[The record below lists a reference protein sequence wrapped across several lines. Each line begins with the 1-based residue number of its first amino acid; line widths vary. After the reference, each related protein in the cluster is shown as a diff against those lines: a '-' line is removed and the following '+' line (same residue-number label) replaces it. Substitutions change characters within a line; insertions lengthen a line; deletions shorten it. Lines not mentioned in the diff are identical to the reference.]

1 MATDSEDLF
10 ATLPE
15 ARQKAIL
22 ARMKELLAEEDNP
35 LPDSRLKNLELY
47 AWVGED
53 ELGSGKIG
61 LKQAIVPAGAIAMV
75 AIAQDKIDQPYIRE
89 QLQQIADKYKKSRYL
104 VRFEFA
110 EIVSIMEPEE

>member
-15 ARQKAIL
+15 ARQKAILARL

-61 LKQAIVPAGAIAMV
+61 LKQAIVPAGTIPLV
-75 AIAQDKIDQPYIRE
+75 AIDRNKIDQQYIRD
-89 QLQQIADKYKKSRYL
+89 QLHEYEKTMYL
-104 VRFEFA
+104 VRFKFA
-110 EIVSIMEPEE
+110 EIVLVMEPGE